1 MIENIGLLKEATK
14 KWNGTSST
22 YSVLAIT
29 IADQNASKS
38 KYCLSLHCNCGN
50 FSHLWNECLTCFI
63 IEDRYNQQLSKQLGE
78 GYVMLPVIL
87 LQFATSI
94 W

>member
-1 MIENIGLLKEATK
+1 MHRSAPVMFQEQRFSTELCVNDREHRLLKEVTK

-29 IADQNASKS
+29 IADQNASTS

-50 FSHLWNECLTCFI
+50 FSHLWNECV
-63 IEDRYNQQLSKQLGE
+63 S
-78 GYVMLPVIL
+78 P
-87 LQFATSI
+87 ASS
-94 W
+94 

>member
-38 KYCLSLHCNCGN
+38 KYCLSLHYNYGN
-50 FSHLWNECLTCFI
+50 FSHLWNECV
-63 IEDRYNQQLSKQLGE
+63 S
-78 GYVMLPVIL
+78 P
-87 LQFATSI
+87 ASS
-94 W
+94 